1 MNVIE
6 LYNRAYRVDK
16 MSEYNAVLVMQD
28 GTVIEGKGFGAMGSA
43 EGEVV
48 FNTSMSGYQET
59 LTDPSYKAQILM
71 MTYPLV
77 GNYGVNEKDFESGR
91 IQTEGFIIRELTE
104 SPSHGKLSGKLDG
117 FLKEYGIPGIQ
128 GVDTRFLTR
137 KIRDYGVMN
146 GILKYPYE
154 VKELPDLKEKA
165 SKLQSISEKD
175 LIDLVSIKKP
185 KKYDVKGKKT
195 VVLLDCGVKQSIIN
209 LILERGINVIQVPA
223 RTTAKEIMG
232 YEPSGIMLSN
242 GPGDPE
248 RVGYAI
254 ATIKKLMDEQIPMF
268 GICLGNQ
275 LLGLACGGKTYK
287 LKFGHR
293 GSNHPVKD
301 LKTGRSHITSQNHG
315 FAVDAK
321 SLPEEFEVT
330 HVSLNDGSVEGIRHK
345 ELPVAAVQ
353 YHPEAHAGPWYNYY
367 LFDDFVE
374 TLK

>member
-1 MNVIE
+1 
-6 LYNRAYRVDK
+6 

>member
-1 MNVIE
+1 M
-6 LYNRAYRVDK
+6 DK
-16 MSEYNAVLVMQD
+16 TNAVLVMAD
-28 GTVIEGKGFGAMGSA
+28 GTVVEGMGFGAQAAA

-48 FNTSMSGYQET
+48 FNTSMCGYQEC

-71 MTYPLV
+71 MTYPLI
-77 GNYGVNEKDFESGR
+77 GNYGVNGKDFESER
-91 IQTEGFIIRELTE
+91 IQAEGFIIRELTE
-104 SPSHGKLSGKLDG
+104 HPSHGKLTGTLSG

-128 GVDTRFLTR
+128 GIDTRYLTR
-137 KIRDYGVMN
+137 KIRNYGVMN

-154 VKELPDLKEKA
+154 KKELEDLKEKA
-165 SKLQSISEKD
+165 AKLQSISEKD
-175 LIDLVSIKKP
+175 LVDLVSVKKP
-185 KKYDVKGKKT
+185 KKYDVKGEKT

-209 LILERGINVIQVPA
+209 LLLERKINVVQVPA
-223 RTTAKEIMG
+223 RTSAKEILD

-248 RVGYAI
+248 KVDYAI

-275 LLGLACGGKTYK
+275 LIGLACGGKTYK

-301 LKTGRSHITSQNHG
+301 LKTGRSHITTQNHG

-321 SLPEEFEVT
+321 MLPEEFEVT

-345 ELPVAAVQ
+345 ELPIAAVQ

-367 LFDDFVE
+367 LFDDFVGM
-374 TLK
+374 LK

>member
-1 MNVIE
+1 M
-6 LYNRAYRVDK
+6 AKTTTD
-16 MSEYNAVLVMQD
+16 AALVMQD
-28 GTVIEGKGFGAMGSA
+28 GTVLEGVGFGAKDSV

-48 FNTSMSGYQET
+48 FNTSICGYQET

-77 GNYGVNEKDFESGR
+77 GNYGVNRTDYESSR
-91 IQTEGFIIRELTE
+91 IQAEGYIIRELADY
-104 SPSHGKLSGKLDG
+104 PWHGKLTGKLDG
-117 FLKEYGIPGIQ
+117 FLKEYGIPGIHSI
-128 GVDTRFLTR
+128 DTRFLTR

-146 GILKYPYE
+146 GILKYPCE
-154 VKELPDLKEKA
+154 KSELPDLKEKA
-165 SKLQSISEKD
+165 ARLKSISEKD

-185 KKYDVKGKKT
+185 RKYDVGGKKT

-209 LILERGINVIQVPA
+209 LIIERKINVIQVPA
-223 RTTAKEIMG
+223 RTSAKEIMA

-248 RVGYAI
+248 KADYAI
-254 ATIKKLMDEQIPMF
+254 STIKKLMDEQIPMF

-275 LLGLACGGKTYK
+275 LLGLAGGGKTYK

-315 FAVDAK
+315 FAVDEK
-321 SLPEEFEVT
+321 TLPKEWEVT
-330 HVSLNDGSVEGIRHK
+330 HVSLNDGSVEGIKHK
-345 ELPVAAVQ
+345 EFPIRAVQ

-367 LFDDFVE
+367 LFDEFVGM
-374 TLK
+374 LR

>member
-1 MNVIE
+1 MMRPNNSVI
-6 LYNRAYRVDK
+6 
-16 MSEYNAVLVMQD
+16 VMQD
-28 GTVIEGKGFGAMGSA
+28 GTVVEGIGFGAQSTT

-77 GNYGVNEKDFESGR
+77 GNYGVNGSDFESEK
-91 IQTEGFIIRELTE
+91 IQTEGFIIRELANE
-104 SPSHGKLSGKLDG
+104 PSHGKLTGKLDS
-117 FLKEYGIPGIQ
+117 FLKEYNIPGIY

-154 VKELPDLKEKA
+154 KSELEDLKEKA
-165 SKLQSISEKD
+165 SKLRSISEKD
-175 LIDLVSIKKP
+175 LIDNVSIKKP
-185 KKYDVKGKKT
+185 KKYDAGGEKT
-195 VVLLDCGVKQSIIN
+195 VVLLDCGVKQSIIRR
-209 LILERGINVIQVPA
+209 ILERNINVIQVPA
-223 RTTAKEIMG
+223 RTTAKDIMA
-232 YEPSGIMLSN
+232 YEPSGIVLSN

-248 RVGYAI
+248 RLGYVIDTVKA
-254 ATIKKLMDEQIPMF
+254 LMDTHVPMF

-275 LLGLACGGKTYK
+275 LLGLAGGGKTYK

-321 SLPEEFEVT
+321 TLPKEWEVT

-345 ELPVAAVQ
+345 ELPVSAVQ

-367 LFDDFVE
+367 LFDDFVAL
-374 TLK
+374 LK

>member
-1 MNVIE
+1 
-6 LYNRAYRVDK
+6 
-16 MSEYNAVLVMQD
+16 MSKTTDAVLVMQD
-28 GTVIEGKGFGAMGSA
+28 GTIVEGVGFGAKTSV

-77 GNYGVNEKDFESGR
+77 GNYGVNKEDFESGK
-91 IQTEGFIIRELTE
+91 IQAEGYIIRELADH
-104 SPSHGKLSGKLDG
+104 PWHGKMTGLLDD
-117 FLKEYGIPGIQ
+117 FLKEQGIPGIH

-137 KIRDYGVMN
+137 KIRDHGVMN

-154 VKELPDLKEKA
+154 KSELAALKEKA
-165 SKLQSISEKD
+165 AKLKSISEKD
-175 LIDLVSIKKP
+175 LVDLVTIKKP
-185 KKYDVKGKKT
+185 KTYDVGGKKT
-195 VVLLDCGVKQSIIN
+195 VVVLDCGAKQSIIN
-209 LILERGINVIQVPA
+209 LITERKINVIQVPA
-223 RTTAKEIMG
+223 RTTAKEIMA
-232 YEPSGIMLSN
+232 YEPSGIMISN

-248 RVGYAI
+248 KVDYAI
-254 ATIKKLMDEQIPMF
+254 NTIKKLMDEQIPMF

-275 LLGLACGGKTYK
+275 LLGLASGAKTYK

-301 LKTGRSHITSQNHG
+301 LKTKRSHITSQNHG

-321 SLPEEFEVT
+321 TLGKEWDVT
-330 HVSLNDGSVEGIRHK
+330 HISLNDGSVEGISHK
-345 ELPVAAVQ
+345 ELPIRAVQ

-367 LFDDFVE
+367 LFDEFVE
-374 TLK
+374 MLK